1 MSRSEREE
9 VRLLHQIVELLEDIK
24 TLLTPQS
31 TTAVLSTQGDPM
43 ATTAT
48 LTFVDGTVTPPTPQA
63 PPKGDGSGLSITF
76 TSDNPAVTLGPVT
89 PSGDTATATITGTE
103 AFNLSAVVANVS
115 GAALL
120 DDDGTTP
127 FVQPTA
133 IPVAG
138 TGGPQATTA
147 VLTAS

>member
-1 MSRSEREE
+1 
-9 VRLLHQIVELLEDIK
+9 
-24 TLLTPQS
+24 
-31 TTAVLSTQGDPM
+31 M

-48 LTFVDGTVTPPTPQA
+48 LTFTDSTGAPAT

-76 TSDNPAVTLGPVT
+76 ASDNPAVTLGPVS
-89 PSGDTATATITGTE
+89 PAGDTATATITGTE

-115 GAALL
+115 SAALL

-138 TGGPQATTA
+138 TTTAQAVTA
-147 VLTAS
+147 VLTAT